1 MRRLLVPIVAA
12 AVLALLAP
20 AAASAAPAAP
30 AAIPAKS
37 FRVVRPMQVIGFD
50 RAIAAENGFEIR
62 TNSAGQEY
70 SVPVGSDASAT
81 PNNTVYGD
89 CGSSYVQ
96 ITPVGN
102 HKALIQT
109 GFSVYTGAVD
119 FDWIVHVIDNYGVSN
134 KTWGGP
140 LAFRSSWVG
149 TNNFTSGG
157 TGYAS
162 AEVTYGV
169 AFLWDGTICFSL
181 GPFSSTYIY

>member
-1 MRRLLVPIVAA
+1 MHRSLPDTSQGGAWPCRQRGQRGKRYPPQACNRGGAA
-12 AVLALLAP
+12 DT
-20 AAASAAPAAP
+20 S
-30 AAIPAKS
+30 
-37 FRVVRPMQVIGFD
+37 
-50 RAIAAENGFEIR
+50 
-62 TNSAGQEY
+62 
-70 SVPVGSDASAT
+70 
-81 PNNTVYGD
+81 YGD

-102 HKALIQT
+102 RKALIQT

-119 FDWIVHVIDNYGVSN
+119 FDWVVHVIDNYGVSN
-134 KTWGGP
+134 KTWGSP

-149 TNNFTSGG
+149 TNNFTSSG

-181 GPFSSTYIY
+181 GPFASTYIY

>member
-1 MRRLLVPIVAA
+1 MVAA

-20 AAASAAPAAP
+20 ATAQASAGLPATQAS

-37 FRVVRPMQVIGFD
+37 FKVVRPMQAIGFD
-50 RAIAAENGFEIR
+50 RDVAAANGFEIR
-62 TNSAGQEY
+62 VNNQGHEY

-81 PNNTVYGD
+81 PSNTVTGN

-102 HKALIQT
+102 RKALIQT
-109 GFSVYTGAVD
+109 GFTVYTGAVD
-119 FDWIVHVIDNYGVSN
+119 FDWVVHVIDNYGVSN
-134 KTWGGP
+134 KTWGSP

-149 TNNFTSGG
+149 TNNFTSSG

-169 AFLWDGTICFSL
+169 AFLWDGTICFAL
-181 GPFSSTYIY
+181 GPFASTYIY